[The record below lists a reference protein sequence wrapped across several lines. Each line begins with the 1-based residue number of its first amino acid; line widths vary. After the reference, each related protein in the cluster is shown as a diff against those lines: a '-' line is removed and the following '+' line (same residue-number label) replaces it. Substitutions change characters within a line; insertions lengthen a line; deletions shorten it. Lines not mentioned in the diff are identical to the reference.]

1 MRLIHLRVTLNQT
14 GVWKCHKTE
23 IQRRVGGMVFVSLQF
38 INDLWNLHAP
48 SRKKNVKPLLFA
60 IIASVNRFRQH
71 LLSHIT
77 KSYPCRRPCRHPVQ
91 SGSLP
96 SACLVVTLSR
106 VGGVA
111 GEEELSSAPGPRETG
126 TRLDYSEDAFHRQTV
141 CFEWQCS
148 TNTPR
153 GTTRYTSNS
162 CGWRRGSWA
171 GAGASFF
178 IVRGTLRAADG
189 NIRP

>member
-1 MRLIHLRVTLNQT
+1 MQNNAR
-14 GVWKCHKTE
+14 
-23 IQRRVGGMVFVSLQF
+23 
-38 INDLWNLHAP
+38 P
-48 SRKKNVKPLLFA
+48 SFFL
-60 IIASVNRFRQH
+60 IIASASYAHQH
-71 LLSHIT
+71 TLPHIT
-77 KSYPCRRPCRHPVQ
+77 KQLPCRGSGRHPVQ
-91 SGSLP
+91 GGSLP

-106 VGGVA
+106 VGGAA
-111 GEEELSSAPGPRETG
+111 GEEELSSAAGPRETG

-171 GAGASFF
+171 GAGASLPRFSLCEGHRGPLMITLGHNTDYS
-178 IVRGTLRAADG
+178 IVRDTQGKICLRNVG
-189 NIRP
+189 I